1 MYKIY
6 SRKRFLIKP
15 YISKLPKGTKDKNKK
30 KMLKILIIISIIFLI
45 IERIFSHIE
54 PVFESMCEEKAKS
67 LATIITNQQTTIVMN
82 NYKYDDLYSV
92 EKDSNGNITLI
103 KSNIAPIN
111 NMLSDLAEKI
121 QKEFDN
127 IERTSINIPI
137 GNLTGIYFLS
147 GSGIDIPVQVSTSG
161 SIETDVKSEFLDKG
175 INQTLHRIYVVL
187 SCRVQIITPIKN
199 FEKEIVNQFII
210 AENVIIGNIP
220 DSYYNLEG
228 LDPKDSLEVV
238 N

>member
-15 YISKLPKGTKDKNKK
+15 YISKLPKSTKAKK
-30 KMLKILIIISIIFLI
+30 KILKILIIIFIIFLI
-45 IERIFSHIE
+45 IERIYSHIE

-82 NYKYDDLYSV
+82 NYKYADLYSV

-111 NMLSDLAEKI
+111 NMLSDLAERI
-121 QKEFDN
+121 QKEFN
-127 IERTSINIPI
+127 NVEKTNINIPI
-137 GNLTGIYFLS
+137 GNLAGTYFFS
-147 GSGIDIPVQVSTSG
+147 GSGINIPIQVLISG
-161 SIETDVKSEFLDKG
+161 TIDTDVKSEFIDKG

-187 SCRVQIITPIKN
+187 SCKVKIITPIKK
-199 FEKEIVNQFII
+199 FEKEIINQFII
-210 AENVIIGNIP
+210 AEHVIIGNIP
-220 DSYYNLEG
+220 DSYYNFDGVDKNEALN
-228 LDPKDSLEVV
+228 LI